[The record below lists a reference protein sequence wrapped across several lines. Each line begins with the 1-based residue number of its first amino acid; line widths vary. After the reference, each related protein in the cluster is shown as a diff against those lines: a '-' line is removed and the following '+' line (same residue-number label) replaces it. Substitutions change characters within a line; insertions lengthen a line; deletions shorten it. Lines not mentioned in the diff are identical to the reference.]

1 MRKYYLMT
9 HGKMAEGIQATIK
22 MLLGDK
28 KTLDALS
35 AYVDC
40 NDIELLSKPI
50 FEDLSKGIEVVV
62 FTDISHGSVNQFF
75 VPYLK
80 YQNFHLITGVN
91 LPLILSIMLLSEDT
105 KLEVDQIL
113 SEIEFAKEQIIYM
126 NTHTIQISD
135 DDEL

>member
-80 YQNFHLITGVN
+80 HQNFHLITGVN